1 MAFNFKEAIKKPWMK
16 VALGAI
22 LFVGILIIL
31 KSRSGSGAT
40 TVSAGGPSDAQVQA
54 LAQEQMQQNALEY
67 QSSAQQA
74 SLAASAAAQA
84 QHDQTGLAAQKE
96 SDATQL
102 SLAGIQLQGLF
113 KQLETQANMNSDA
126 LHTQVSLANIT
137 ANEQTGLA
145 QITAN
150 QQSHLADLQA
160 NVANHQS
167 DNATSVAITNS
178 NNQANVAITQS
189 NNSSGGGGCF
199 ITTAVCER
207 DGKPDD
213 CAELEVL
220 RKFRDSYMLSDPE
233 RSKLVALYYATAPI
247 ILDRLDA
254 FPTDARDE
262 VFDVLRTYIKL
273 AINALFNGDEARAA
287 RIYMNMMGYVAG
299 VAK

>member
-1 MAFNFKEAIKKPWMK
+1 MAFNFKEAVKKPWMK
-16 VALGAI
+16 VALGVI
-22 LFVGILIIL
+22 LFFGIFIIL
-31 KSRSGSGAT
+31 RSRSGSGAT
-40 TVSAGGPSDAQVQA
+40 GSSGPSDAQVQA

-113 KQLETQANMNSDA
+113 KQLETQQTMNSDA
-126 LHTQVSLANIT
+126 LSTQVALANVT

-150 QQSHLADLQA
+150 QQGHLADLQA
-160 NVANHQS
+160 DVANHQS
-167 DNATSVAITNS
+167 DNATKVAVTNS

-189 NNSSGGGGCF
+189 NNSSGGGCF

-207 DGKPDD
+207 DEKPDD
-213 CAELEVL
+213 CDELETL
-220 RKFRDSYMLSDPE
+220 RTFRDTFMRATPE
-233 RSKLVALYYATAPI
+233 RSAMVDLYYSVAPI
-247 ILDRLDA
+247 ILDRIEA
-254 FPTDARDE
+254 FPDDAKSE
-262 VFDVLRTYIKL
+262 VFAVLRTYVAL
-273 AINALFNGDEARAA
+273 AVKAASDGQNERAA
-287 RIYMNMMGYVAG
+287 RIYINMMGYVSG